1 MKKLNLDIIFKIFI
15 LIAFSI
21 FYLKIILTNEIK
33 QYVHP
38 RFIPFAIFA
47 MVAMFL
53 ISLFLVKDIFNNK
66 KKRLKLKNYIIFLIP
81 LVMILF
87 MQSTTTKSI
96 TNQTSSQPES
106 DSSENCQIDIED
118 DIIKVSPRNFVSSL
132 NEIYNNTDEY
142 NGDEIE
148 ISGFVYKD
156 KTLKENEF
164 IIGRNMM
171 VCCAADMQIVGFT
184 CDNNN
189 NLQTYENNTWIII
202 KGKIKKSTS
211 GSGSSPIIELESIEK
226 DPNPDASYVYPF

>member
-1 MKKLNLDIIFKIFI
+1 MKKINLDIILKIFI

-33 QYVHP
+33 QYVNP
-38 RFIPFAIFA
+38 RFIPFTIFA

-53 ISLFLVKDIFNNK
+53 ISLFLVKDSFNSK
-66 KKRLKLKNYIIFLIP
+66 KKKLKLKNYIIFLIP
-81 LVMILF
+81 LVMIFF

-96 TNQTSSQPES
+96 TNEASSKTES
-106 DSSENCQIDIED
+106 DSSENDKIDIED
-118 DIIKVSPRNFVSSL
+118 NIIKVSPRNFVSSL

-148 ISGFVYKD
+148 LSGFVYKD
-156 KTLKENEF
+156 KTLKGNEF
-164 IIGRNMM
+164 IIGRYMM
-171 VCCAADMQIVGFT
+171 VCCAADMQVVGFT

-189 NLQTYENNTWIII
+189 NLQSFENNTWIII

-211 GSGSSPIIELESIEK
+211 GSDSSPIVELEKIEK